1 MEDYSPTDL
10 EHIIDSEC
18 SIRLFTDGN
27 KTLFDQ
33 CAEWIGHDS
42 ISTIT
47 IMSPF
52 YDRNG
57 SLIKALYNKY
67 RPGEIRVIYEDDFGT
82 HPKTSDIS
90 GYTKF
95 YKWQDVLNTNHSKL
109 YQDLFHAK
117 CFFFEGE
124 HFNYMLCGSTNA
136 SVAAFGIP
144 GADSMNH
151 EASVGYKSNIYHH
164 QLSPE
169 GVSGMFYNLHYYL
182 LIPHLLHH
190 TV

>member
-1 MEDYSPTDL
+1 MVNSIESPTYPFMRDVWDYLKRLYIGLGDEAENIIKSIEANCNLLMEDYSPTDL

-95 YKWQDVLNTNHSKL
+95 YKW
-109 YQDLFHAK
+109 
-117 CFFFEGE
+117 
-124 HFNYMLCGSTNA
+124 
-136 SVAAFGIP
+136 
-144 GADSMNH
+144 
-151 EASVGYKSNIYHH
+151 
-164 QLSPE
+164 
-169 GVSGMFYNLHYYL
+169 
-182 LIPHLLHH
+182 
-190 TV
+190 